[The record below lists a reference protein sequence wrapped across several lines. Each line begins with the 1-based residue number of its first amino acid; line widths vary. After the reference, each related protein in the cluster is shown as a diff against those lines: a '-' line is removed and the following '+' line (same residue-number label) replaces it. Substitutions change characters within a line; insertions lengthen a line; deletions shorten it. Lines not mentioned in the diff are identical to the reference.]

1 MKTIDINASVGAGFE
16 GDNSAHDE
24 KIMKRISS
32 ANIACGFHGGDP
44 AVMQRSVDFALK
56 YDVAIGAHL
65 GLPNLMG
72 LDQVIA
78 KVSPKKAK
86 VQALYQIGALSAF
99 AAAGSRRIQHV
110 KLQGVLC
117 EKAREDY
124 ELAHA
129 IAQAVASIDD
139 KIILMASADS
149 QLIQAGKDVGLP
161 VACEAFIDAIAS
173 LDALKLDSDID
184 SIAVDSEAPYALG
197 LLDEIHRS
205 LRKEGVKVAALSTP
219 NLD

>member
-1 MKTIDINASVGAGFE
+1 
-16 GDNSAHDE
+16 
-24 KIMKRISS
+24 
-32 ANIACGFHGGDP
+32 
-44 AVMQRSVDFALK
+44 
-56 YDVAIGAHL
+56 
-65 GLPNLMG
+65 
-72 LDQVIA
+72 
-78 KVSPKKAK
+78 
-86 VQALYQIGALSAF
+86 
-99 AAAGSRRIQHV
+99 
-110 KLQGVLC
+110 
-117 EKAREDY
+117 
-124 ELAHA
+124 
-129 IAQAVASIDD
+129 
-139 KIILMASADS
+139 MASADS